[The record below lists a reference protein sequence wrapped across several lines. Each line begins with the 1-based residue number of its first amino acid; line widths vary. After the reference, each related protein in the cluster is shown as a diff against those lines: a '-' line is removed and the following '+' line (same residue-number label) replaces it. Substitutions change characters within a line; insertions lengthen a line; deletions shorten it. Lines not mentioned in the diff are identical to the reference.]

1 MYVYLSIFYI
11 LRIVFYLFNIA
22 NKSILTKNIIKIIQK
37 IKTKLLQHFI
47 TIDKIKELLSV
58 KIIFEN

>member
-47 TIDKIKELLSV
+47 TIDKIKRLLN
-58 KIIFEN
+58 I